1 MSGFRGLRK
10 NPNSD
15 TPVSPFSRYI
25 FDAENLC
32 NKLPVIKPETQVS
45 FLKLFFTAHVFAS
58 VPILRNSVPEYSC

>member
-32 NKLPVIKPETQVS
+32 NKLPVIKPE
-45 FLKLFFTAHVFAS
+45 K
-58 VPILRNSVPEYSC
+58 NY